1 MPASLTLEISYPFHS
16 HLIGRCGR
24 TINSVM
30 EHTRTRV
37 HFPDQNRIAG
47 RKKSNQVVVRG
58 QMNDV
63 ELARQRIRVKS
74 CVNVT

>member
-1 MPASLTLEISYPFHS
+1 MAASLTLEISYPFHS

-30 EHTRTRV
+30 ESTRTRI

-47 RKKSNQVVVRG
+47 QKKSNQVIVRG
-58 QMNDV
+58 QIADV
-63 ELARQRIRVKS
+63 EAARQRIRVS
-74 CVNVT
+74 C